1 MFSEELSNSFQ
12 RWEQELEE
20 DHDKFWN
27 GLSKDDQLK
36 AFCSVIRRLHRAEI
50 EEHGTY
56 RYTLYN
62 VFGFGPESY
71 VEAQVSGFLAIHNAI
86 WDGERLSKL
95 IDKLEDRVAAGFSE
109 DGEKVKQIFNNFRK
123 DQWM

>member
-1 MFSEELSNSFQ
+1 MFSEELHNSFQ
-12 RWEQELEE
+12 RWEVELEE

-36 AFCSVIRRLHRAEI
+36 AFCSVMRLLYKAEL
-50 EEHGTY
+50 EEHGSY
-56 RYTLYN
+56 RYILYD

-71 VEAQVSGFLAIHNAI
+71 AQAQVSGFLALHNAI
-86 WDGERLSKL
+86 WDGERLGDL
-95 IDKLEDRVAAGFSE
+95 LDKLEARVVEALAE
-109 DGEKVKQIFNNFRK
+109 DAYEVKQVFDKFRK

>member
-1 MFSEELSNSFQ
+1 MFSEELTSSFQ
-12 RWEQELEE
+12 RWEVELEQ

-36 AFCSVIRRLHRAEI
+36 AFCSVMRRLYKAEI
-50 EEHGTY
+50 EENSSY
-56 RYTLYN
+56 RRTLYD

-71 VEAQVSGFLAIHNAI
+71 VQAQVSGFLAIHNAI
-86 WDGERLSKL
+86 WDGERLGEL
-95 IDKLEDRVAAGFSE
+95 INKLEQRVVESMPDRPE
-109 DGEKVKQIFNNFRK
+109 QVKQTFNKFRK

>member
-36 AFCSVIRRLHRAEI
+36 AFCSVMRRLYKAEI
-50 EEHGTY
+50 EQNSSY
-56 RYTLYN
+56 RHTLYD
-62 VFGFGPESY
+62 VFGFGSESY
-71 VEAQVSGFLAIHNAI
+71 VQAQLSGFLAIHNAI
-86 WDGERLSKL
+86 WDGERLHSL
-95 IDKLEDRVAAGFSE
+95 IDKLEAKVVESMPDRPE
-109 DGEKVKQIFNNFRK
+109 EVKQIFNKFRK

>member
-1 MFSEELSNSFQ
+1 MFDDELSNKF
-12 RWEQELEE
+12 RLWEIELEE

-36 AFCSVIRRLHRAEI
+36 AFCSVMRRLYKAEI
-50 EEHGTY
+50 EERGSY
-56 RYTLYN
+56 RYTLYD

-71 VEAQVSGFLAIHNAI
+71 VQAQVSGFLAIHNAI
-86 WDGERLSKL
+86 WDGERLGEL
-95 IDKLEDRVAAGFSE
+95 INKLEQRVVEAMPDRPE
-109 DGEKVKQIFNNFRK
+109 EVKQVFNKFRK

>member
-36 AFCSVIRRLHRAEI
+36 AFCSVMRRLHKAEI

-56 RYTLYN
+56 RYTLYD
-62 VFGFGPESY
+62 VFGFGHESY

-123 DQWM
+123 DQWF

>member
-27 GLSKDDQLK
+27 GLSEDDQLK
-36 AFCSVIRRLHRAEI
+36 AFCSVMRRLHKAEI

-56 RYTLYN
+56 RYTLYD
-62 VFGFGPESY
+62 VFGFGHESY

-86 WDGERLSKL
+86 WDGERLGQL

-123 DQWM
+123 DQWA

>member
-1 MFSEELSNSFQ
+1 MFDQELHNSFQ
-12 RWEQELEE
+12 RWEVELEQ

-36 AFCSVIRRLHRAEI
+36 AFCSVMRRLYKAEI
-50 EEHGTY
+50 EQNSSY
-56 RYTLYN
+56 RHTLYD

-71 VEAQVSGFLAIHNAI
+71 VQAQVSGFLAIHNAI
-86 WDGERLSKL
+86 WDGERLGQL
-95 IDKLEDRVAAGFSE
+95 IDKLEARVVEALAE
-109 DGEKVKQIFNNFRK
+109 DAYEVKLVFNKFRK

>member
-1 MFSEELSNSFQ
+1 MFSEELSNGFQ

-86 WDGERLSKL
+86 WDGERLGQL
-95 IDKLEDRVAAGFSE
+95 IDKLEDRVAAGFNE
-109 DGEKVKQIFNNFRK
+109 DAEKVKQIFNNFRK

>member
-1 MFSEELSNSFQ
+1 MFDDELSNKF
-12 RWEQELEE
+12 RLWEIELEE

-36 AFCSVIRRLHRAEI
+36 AFCSVMRRLYKAEI
-50 EEHGTY
+50 EERGSY
-56 RYTLYN
+56 RYTLYD

-71 VEAQVSGFLAIHNAI
+71 VQAQVSGFLAIHNAI
-86 WDGERLSKL
+86 WDGERLGEL
-95 IDKLEDRVAAGFSE
+95 INKLEQRVVEAMPDRPE
-109 DGEKVKQIFNNFRK
+109 EVKQTFNKFRK